1 MILAMEIELAALR
14 NQQME
19 TAKKHKETAA
29 ELVAKLKE
37 AEGVEI
43 DWEKRIGPTK
53 AALANIKNAIDLWKM
68 FFDGMK
74 MVPIIADDWNQ
85 LTEAEQRAYLKGV
98 EVAKNF
104 QDIERSAKDL
114 YSTLGALGIAF
125 MAGLAGEQAILP
137 FGTKEETSEMARS
150 AYAFGESIAKLGES
164 LGGVFKGFTEF
175 WDGLSPQMKSI
186 LLTLLGLQITTGI
199 PGAVLTGLVNLAL
212 QLSLVAV
219 QAKILARILGGAVAG
234 GAVAGTGLGLL
245 GSLEYAALLTAEWLA
260 VLSPLAGALLAVAAM
275 AGLFYGWMK
284 LMEAIAEP
292 LATKLGLTTDEL
304 VRFASGLFPGGQG
317 LYDGL
322 KGIETLV
329 TDFSGWVDTI
339 KSKLQE
345 WGIIQKETEEETK
358 TATDNMY
365 DHYFQLY
372 LKLWGRSV
380 FGDIISGF
388 DEMKR
393 KLSDVRG
400 MGSAVDAMLRE
411 FERLTNLRNLGNRI
425 VDSLVGG
432 LWENMHKVGGWGGSI
447 VRQFEWLSR
456 VIWGHSIIPEMTE
469 GITEEFEMMRRA
481 TVGELDLM
489 RAGIGGFAS
498 AANLQLAPAAAGFGT
513 RGAGPAVEAN
523 FYNYWD
529 ASLSAKDRAELM
541 AAAEDGTYQALSQLF
556 GTVQVGETQ
565 MGGRQ
570 QG

>member
-1 MILAMEIELAALR
+1 
-14 NQQME
+14 
-19 TAKKHKETAA
+19 
-29 ELVAKLKE
+29 
-37 AEGVEI
+37 
-43 DWEKRIGPTK
+43 
-53 AALANIKNAIDLWKM
+53 
-68 FFDGMK
+68 
-74 MVPIIADDWNQ
+74 
-85 LTEAEQRAYLKGV
+85 
-98 EVAKNF
+98 
-104 QDIERSAKDL
+104 
-114 YSTLGALGIAF
+114 
-125 MAGLAGEQAILP
+125 
-137 FGTKEETSEMARS
+137 MARS

-304 VRFASGLFPGGQG
+304 VS
-317 LYDGL
+317 
-322 KGIETLV
+322 LV

-432 LWENMHKVGGWGGSI
+432 LWENMHKVGGWVGSI